1 MATFDAAAPKI
12 LGEGGL
18 RGFHVDED
26 TTEANDKEGAGEGVE
41 EDEEEDD
48 VRVGGDD
55 MGVEKWAPRSGW
67 ALEKVRLKREL
78 LCAPNF
84 YLIHPTFFHFF
95 QNYPGK
101 LTDS

>member
-48 VRVGGDD
+48 VRVGVDD
-55 MGVEKWAPRSGW
+55 MGVEKWIVASGNRLPRVSN
-67 ALEKVRLKREL
+67 RLQGL
-78 LCAPNF
+78 
-84 YLIHPTFFHFF
+84 
-95 QNYPGK
+95 K
-101 LTDS
+101 LRTGG